1 MEKQNEME
9 IDLIDLLFFLRK
21 KIWIIVAALLVFGL
35 LGAGFTAFFAEDE
48 YTAKTRMY
56 VLNRTQ
62 ETPAA
67 SSDYNASNYMI
78 EDYKVLIT
86 GENVSKEVIKELKL
100 EMTTAQLAAKVSV
113 EAINDTRVLQIK
125 VVDNDPERAA
135 AIANTVR
142 EVAGQQLKEIMD
154 LEAVNLVYEAQV
166 PDQKSGPNVTR
177 NTVVAAVIG
186 LAVALV
192 VLIVIYL
199 LDDTIRSEE
208 DVERRMGLSVL
219 GVIPMSAELEAMANN
234 SAAAAAT
241 AEKKTASILGR
252 RKK

>member
-21 KIWIIVAALLVFGL
+21 KIWIIVAVCLIFGVV
-35 LGAGFTAFFAEDE
+35 GAAFTAFFAEDE

-62 ETPAA
+62 ETPAV
-67 SSDYNASNYMI
+67 SSDYNVSNYMI

-86 GENVSKEVIKELKL
+86 GENVSKEVIKVLQL
-100 EMTTAQLAAKVSV
+100 DMTTVELAAKISV

-154 LEAVNLVYEAQV
+154 LEAVNLVYEAEI
-166 PDQKSGPNVTR
+166 PDAKSGPNLTR
-177 NTVVAAVIG
+177 NTIVTAVIG
-186 LAVALV
+186 FAVALV
-192 VLIVIYL
+192 VLVVIYL
-199 LDDTIRSEE
+199 LDDTIRTEE

-219 GVIPMSAELEAMANN
+219 GVIPLSGELEAMANN
-234 SAAAAAT
+234 TAAAAT
-241 AEKKTASILGR
+241 ATDKKSGNLLER
-252 RKK
+252 LKK

>member
-9 IDLIDLLFFLRK
+9 IDLRDLLFFLRK
-21 KIWIIVAALLVFGL
+21 KIWLIVAAFMVFAL
-35 LGAGFTAFFAEDE
+35 LGAGFTAFFAQDE

-62 ETPAA
+62 EAPAV
-67 SSDYNASNYMI
+67 SSDYNVSNYMI

-86 GENVSKEVIKELKL
+86 GENVSKEVIKVLELK
-100 EMTTAQLAAKVSV
+100 MTTAELAKKISV

-125 VVDNDPERAA
+125 VVDSDPERAA

-166 PDQKSGPNVTR
+166 PDQKSGHNLTG

-186 LAVALV
+186 LAIALVALV
-192 VLIVIYL
+192 VIYL

-219 GVIPMSAELEAMANN
+219 GVIPLSSELEAMANN
-234 SAAAAAT
+234 TTAAAVP
-241 AEKKTASILGR
+241 EKKKSSVLAKF
-252 RKK
+252 KK

>member
-21 KIWIIVAALLVFGL
+21 KIWLIVAAFMVFAL
-35 LGAGFTAFFAEDE
+35 LGAGFTAFFAQDE

-62 ETPAA
+62 EAPAV
-67 SSDYNASNYMI
+67 SSDYNVSNYMI

-86 GENVSKEVIKELKL
+86 GENVSKEVIKVLELK
-100 EMTTAQLAAKVSV
+100 MTTAELAKKISV

-125 VVDNDPERAA
+125 VVDSDPERAA

-166 PDQKSGPNVTR
+166 PDQKSGPNLTR
-177 NTVVAAVIG
+177 NTVVAAVKG
-186 LAVALV
+186 
-192 VLIVIYL
+192 
-199 LDDTIRSEE
+199 
-208 DVERRMGLSVL
+208 
-219 GVIPMSAELEAMANN
+219 
-234 SAAAAAT
+234 
-241 AEKKTASILGR
+241 K
-252 RKK
+252 